1 MNQNNNIL
9 LNLKQFLRGFNI
21 IFILGFLSLSQFS
34 LSQSFERIENTA
46 GLGVLQENN
55 GVAVADY
62 DGDKDLDI
70 FVVAKAKD
78 QDGNDI
84 SHSRLFRNN
93 NDGTF
98 QDVTIE
104 AGLNNL
110 FPISEE
116 GDNYPG
122 LAGIK
127 HGVSWGDYDNDG
139 FPDLFFTH
147 SFKIQLFHNEGNG
160 TFVEK
165 TVEAGFQKKNTCR
178 NTGATWFDLNNDGF
192 LDIYIS
198 DWGNCLNNSF
208 YLNNGDGTFEN
219 LTDQFGRDN
228 LRRLSYMSL
237 PFDFNEDGW
246 YDLYVTND
254 FKKPND
260 LFINQNGTSFSEQAQ
275 NYGVDNPGD
284 DMGIAFGDYN
294 NDGFFDMFITN
305 INENVLLTNNG
316 DNTFVDLAIEKN
328 VRDTGWAWDTNFSDF
343 DLDGDEDLFVV
354 NGFDLLNPE
363 PETNFYFKNLQKEGQ
378 ETFSDFSEQV
388 NLKDLTISVGAA
400 IFDFDNDGDLD
411 VFVTNSDRPSYFY
424 KNNLINASQGANLKW
439 LKVSLEGTV
448 SNRNAIGTKI
458 SLTTDEGT
466 LNRYFTGLGF
476 LSQSIQPVH
485 FGLGNASLI
494 NELKITWPSGLV
506 ETYDNLTS
514 NTTIYAVE
522 GEGFEVSGIIYGC
535 TDPNSCNYNPDAK
548 INDGS
553 CTYLS
558 SGQIIGNINPGFL
571 TTEIYSYPFS
581 ENSSYHWEV
590 TGGEIIEGQGTSS
603 IKVKWELDET
613 GKISV
618 LETNSECS
626 GNLVE
631 ININLSLATIS
642 ENHSIARLW
651 NEALL
656 VAIRGDFARPT
667 VHARNLFHTG
677 IAMYDAWAI
686 YDNDAKTYLIGKN
699 VHDYTNVYDGFL
711 PSEALEESRNK
722 TISYAAYRLL
732 KYRFRNSPG
741 VVHSTKIFDLLMNQL
756 GFDTSFTS
764 TDYSTG
770 NGAALGNF
778 IAESVIS
785 YGFTD
790 GARELNDY
798 DNAHYEPI
806 NPPLAPVIP
815 GNNDILDPNRWQ
827 PLSLETFIDQ
837 AGNLIPGT
845 VPDFLSPEWGD
856 VSSFALQSNDK
867 VKYER
872 SGNDYWVYHD
882 PNNPP
887 YIDTTAVTSSSD
899 AYKWG
904 FSMVSIWGSHLD
916 TNDNI
921 IWDISPNSIGNIDI
935 SELPRNYNELPNFYN
950 LLEGGDIGIGYSI
963 NPYTQSSYAPQMV
976 PRGDYARV
984 LAEFWADGP
993 ESETPP
999 GHWFTILNYV
1009 SDHELLERR
1018 LNGAGAELDP
1028 LEWDIKAYFIMGGA
1042 MHDAAITSWSIK
1054 GWYDYIRPI
1063 SAIRFMAG
1071 MGQSSDVTKENF
1083 DLAGIPLKE
1092 GYVEI
1097 VEGGDPLAGI
1107 NGENVGKIKLY
1118 TWRGHDYIT
1127 DTNIDVA
1134 GVGWILAENWW
1145 PYQRP
1150 TFVTPPFA
1158 GYVSGHST
1166 YSRAAAEVMTL
1177 LTGDEY
1183 FPGGL
1188 GEFIA
1193 KKNEFLVFEDGPS
1206 VDVKLQWAT
1215 YRDASDQCSLSRIW
1229 GGIHPPAD
1237 DIPGRL
1243 IGEIIG
1249 KEAFNYGADYF
1260 HGKQQPSSGSD
1271 GSIIYPNPIIDG
1283 DVFITNTSITDNFD
1297 LYDIRGR
1304 KLTIGSKIF
1313 DDDSKITHLKISP
1326 SITPGFY
1333 ILKTKNS
1340 SKLMIFAR

>member
-1 MNQNNNIL
+1 MNIKNYRIRVFIIL
-9 LNLKQFLRGFNI
+9 VL
-21 IFILGFLSLSQFS
+21 FS
-34 LSQSFERIENTA
+34 YISNTVIAQSFERVETFA
-46 GLGVLQENN
+46 GLGVLEENN

-62 DGDKDLDI
+62 DGDKDLDL

-78 QDGNDI
+78 QDGI
-84 SHSRLFRNN
+84 EKSHSRLFRNN

-110 FPISEE
+110 FPISES
-116 GDNYPG
+116 GDDFFG

-165 TVEAGFQKKNTCR
+165 TIEAGFQRTNTCR

-198 DWGNCLNNSF
+198 EWGDCLNNSL
-208 YLNNGDGTFEN
+208 YLNNGNGTFQNVTE
-219 LTDQFGRDN
+219 QFGREN
-228 LRRLSYMSL
+228 LVRFSYMSL
-237 PFDFNEDGW
+237 PFDFNEDGF

-254 FKKPND
+254 FRKPND
-260 LFINQNGTSFSEQAQ
+260 LFINENGTGFSEQAQ

-284 DMGIAFGDYN
+284 DMGIAMGDYN

-305 INENVLLTNNG
+305 INENVLLMNNG
-316 DNTFVDLAIEKN
+316 DNTFDNLDIDDN
-328 VRDTGWAWDTNFSDF
+328 LRDTGWAWDTNFSDF

-354 NGFDLLNPE
+354 NGFKLLKNDGE
-363 PETNFYFKNLQKEGQ
+363 YNLYFKNLLKEGQ
-378 ETFSDFSEQV
+378 GTFSDFSEQV
-388 NLKDLTISVGAA
+388 NLRDLTMSVGAA
-400 IFDFDNDGDLD
+400 VFDYDNDGDLD
-411 VFVTNSDRPSYFY
+411 IFLTNSDRPSYLY
-424 KNNLINASQGANLKW
+424 KNNIIDVSQGANLKW

-458 SLTTDEGT
+458 SVTTEEGT
-466 LNRYFTGLGF
+466 LHRYYTGLGF

-485 FGLGNASLI
+485 FGLGNSGQI

-506 ETYDNLTS
+506 ETYDNISS
-514 NTTIYAVE
+514 NITIYAVE
-522 GEGFEVSGIIYGC
+522 GEGFEVSGIVYGC
-535 TDPNSCNYNPDAK
+535 TDPNSCTYNPDAV

-553 CTYLS
+553 CTYLE
-558 SGQIIGNINPGFL
+558 SGQITGNNNPGFL
-571 TTEIYSYPFS
+571 TTEIYSYPFT
-581 ENSSYHWEV
+581 ENSAYQWEV

-626 GNLVE
+626 GNEVE
-631 ININLSLATIS
+631 IIINFSLATIS

-699 VHDYTNVYDGFL
+699 VHDYTNFYDGFL
-711 PSEALEESRNK
+711 PSEDLEESRNK
-722 TISYAAYRLL
+722 AISYAAYRLL

-741 VVHSTKIFDLLMNQL
+741 VVHSTKIFDLLMSQL
-756 GFDTSFTS
+756 GYDTTFTS

-790 GARELNDY
+790 GARESSDY

-815 GNNDILDPNRWQ
+815 GNNDIIDPNRWQ

-837 AGNLIPGT
+837 AGNLIPGS

-856 VSSFALQSNDK
+856 VSPFALSENVSTNYQ
-867 VKYER
+867 R
-872 SGNDYWVYHD
+872 SGNNYTVFHD
-882 PNNPP
+882 PQDPP
-887 YIDTTAVTSSSD
+887 YINTTSSTPSSE

-916 TNDNI
+916 PHDNI
-921 IWDISPNSIGNIDI
+921 MWDISPNSIGNIDI
-935 SELPRNYNELPNFYN
+935 NDLPQNYNDLPNFYN
-950 LLEGGDIGIGYSI
+950 LLEGGDVGTGYGI
-963 NPYTQSSYAPQMV
+963 NPYTQSPYPPQIV

-993 ESETPP
+993 DSETPP

-1009 SDHELLERR
+1009 NDNELLERR
-1018 LNGAGAELDP
+1018 LKGVGDLLDP
-1028 LEWDIKAYFIMGGA
+1028 LEWDVKAYFILGGA

-1054 GWYDYIRPI
+1054 GWYDYLRPI

-1071 MGQSSDVTKENF
+1071 KGQSTDATKENYN
-1083 DLAGIPLKE
+1083 LAGIPLRE
-1092 GYVEI
+1092 GFVES
-1097 VEGGDPLAGI
+1097 VEVNDPLSGE
-1107 NGENVGKIKLY
+1107 NGEHVGKIKLF
-1118 TWRGHDYIT
+1118 TWRGHDYIS
-1127 DTNIDVA
+1127 DANVDEA

-1177 LTGDEY
+1177 LTGDAF

-1188 GEFIA
+1188 GEFVA
-1193 KKNEFLVFEDGPS
+1193 KKNEFLVFEEGPS

-1243 IGEIIG
+1243 IGEKIG
-1249 KEAFNYGADYF
+1249 KDAYNYGTEYF
-1260 HGKQQPSSGSD
+1260 YGKLDEPSILEN
-1271 GSIIYPNPIIDG
+1271 SIIFPNPITNG
-1283 DVFITNTSITDNFD
+1283 EVFISNTAEGDDFN
-1297 LYDIRGR
+1297 LYDIQGR
-1304 KLTIGSKIF
+1304 QLSVGTTIF
-1313 DDDSKITHLKISP
+1313 DNSTKVTRLVISP

-1333 ILKTKNS
+1333 ILKSKKLTK
-1340 SKLMIFAR
+1340 LIIIER

>member
-1 MNQNNNIL
+1 MKIKNYGSRVFIIL
-9 LNLKQFLRGFNI
+9 VLFS
-21 IFILGFLSLSQFS
+21 FISHSVFA
-34 LSQSFERIENTA
+34 QSFERVETIA
-46 GLGVLQENN
+46 GLGVLAENN

-62 DGDKDLDI
+62 DGDNDLDL

-78 QDGNDI
+78 LDGIEI

-98 QDVTIE
+98 QDVTLE

-110 FPISEE
+110 FPITEE
-116 GDNYPG
+116 GNNYPG
-122 LAGIK
+122 LDGIK

-139 FPDLFFTH
+139 YPDIFFTH

-160 TFVEK
+160 TFVER
-165 TVEAGFQKKNTCR
+165 TIEAGFERTNACR

-198 DWGNCLNNSF
+198 DWGNCLNNSL
-208 YLNNGDGTFEN
+208 YLNNGNGTFEN
-219 LTDQFGRDN
+219 VTDQFGREN

-237 PFDFNEDGW
+237 PFDFNKDGW
-246 YDLYVTND
+246 FDLYVTND

-260 LFINQNGTSFSEQAQ
+260 LFINENGTSFSEQAE

-284 DMGIAFGDYN
+284 DMGIAMGDYN

-316 DNTFVDLAIEKN
+316 DNSFVDLAIEKN
-328 VRDTGWAWDTNFSDF
+328 VRDTGWAWDTSFSDF

-354 NGFDLLNPE
+354 NGFKLLENSGE
-363 PETNFYFKNLQKEGQ
+363 YNVYFKNLFIEGQ
-378 ETFSDFSEQV
+378 NTFTDFSSQS
-388 NLKDLTISVGAA
+388 NLRDITNSVGAA
-400 IFDFDNDGDLD
+400 VFDYDNDGDLD
-411 VFVTNSDRPSYFY
+411 IFVTNSDRSSYFY
-424 KNNLINASQGANLKW
+424 KNNIIDESQGANLKW

-466 LNRYFTGLGF
+466 LNRYYTGLGF

-485 FGLGNASLI
+485 FGLGNATQI
-494 NELKITWPSGLV
+494 NELTITWPSGLV
-506 ETYDNLTS
+506 ETYDNISS

-522 GEGFEVSGIIYGC
+522 GEGIEVSGIVYGC

-558 SGQIIGNINPGFL
+558 SSQINGNINPGFL
-571 TTEIYSYPFS
+571 TTEIYSYPFA
-581 ENSSYHWEV
+581 ENSAYYWEV

-603 IKVKWELDET
+603 VKVKWELDET
-613 GKISV
+613 GIISV
-618 LETNSECS
+618 LEINAECS
-626 GNLVE
+626 GNVVE
-631 ININLSLATIS
+631 MDINLSLATIS

-699 VHDYTNVYDGFL
+699 VHGYTNVYNGFL
-711 PSEALEESRNK
+711 PSEDLEESRNK

-741 VVHSTKIFDLLMNQL
+741 VVHSTKIFDLLMSQL
-756 GFDTSFTS
+756 GYDTTFTS

-778 IAESVIS
+778 IAESVIN

-790 GARELNDY
+790 GARESSDY
-798 DNAHYEPI
+798 DNAHYEPV

-837 AGNLIPGT
+837 AGNLIPGS

-856 VSSFALQSNDK
+856 VSPFALTENLKTNYQ
-867 VKYER
+867 R
-872 SGNDYWVYHD
+872 SGNSYSVFHD
-882 PNNPP
+882 PQEPP
-887 YIDTTAVTSSSD
+887 YLDTISITPSSE

-916 TNDNI
+916 PHDNI
-921 IWDISPNSIGNIDI
+921 MWDISPKSIGNVDI
-935 SELPRNYNELPNFYN
+935 SELPQNFNDLPDFYN
-950 LLEGGDIGIGYSI
+950 LLEGGDVGTGHVL
-963 NPYTQSSYAPQMV
+963 NPYTQSAYAPQIV

-993 ESETPP
+993 DSETPP

-1009 SDHELLERR
+1009 NDNELLERK
-1018 LNGAGAELDP
+1018 LNGIGDVLNP
-1028 LEWDIKAYFIMGGA
+1028 LEWDVKAYFILSGA

-1054 GWYDYIRPI
+1054 GWYDYLRPI

-1071 MGQSSDVTKENF
+1071 KGQSTDATKDNY
-1083 DLAGIPLKE
+1083 DLAGIPLRE
-1092 GYVEI
+1092 GFVES
-1097 VEGGDPLAGI
+1097 VEVDDPLSGE
-1107 NGENVGKIKLY
+1107 NGEHVGKIKLF
-1118 TWRGHDYIT
+1118 TWRGHDYIS
-1127 DTNIDVA
+1127 DTNVDEA

-1166 YSRAAAEVMTL
+1166 YSRAAAEVMTM
-1177 LTGDEY
+1177 LTGDEF

-1188 GEFIA
+1188 GEFVA
-1193 KKNEFLVFEDGPS
+1193 KKNEFLVFEEGPS

-1243 IGEIIG
+1243 IGEKVG
-1249 KEAFNYGADYF
+1249 KDAYNYGVEYF
-1260 HGKQQPSSGSD
+1260 YGKLEEPSILEN
-1271 GSIIYPNPIIDG
+1271 SIIYPNPITNAEVFISHTADG
-1283 DVFITNTSITDNFD
+1283 DEFN
-1297 LYDIRGR
+1297 LYDIQGR
-1304 KLTIGSKIF
+1304 QLSVGSTTF
-1313 DDDSKITHLKISP
+1313 DNSTKVTRLAISP

-1333 ILKTKNS
+1333 ILKSKKLTK
-1340 SKLMIFAR
+1340 LVIIER

>member
-1 MNQNNNIL
+1 MKIKYNKSRFFFIIL
-9 LNLKQFLRGFNI
+9 VLFLFISQI
-21 IFILGFLSLSQFS
+21 IIA
-34 LSQSFERIENTA
+34 QSFERIETIA
-46 GLGVLQENN
+46 GLGVLEENN

-70 FVVAKAKD
+70 FVVAIAKD
-78 QDGNDI
+78 ENGNEI
-84 SHSRLFRNN
+84 SHSRLFKNN

-98 QDVTIE
+98 QDVTLE

-116 GDNYPG
+116 GDDFFG

-165 TVEAGFQKKNTCR
+165 TTEAGFQRTNTCR

-198 DWGNCLNNSF
+198 EWGNCLNNSL
-208 YLNNGDGTFEN
+208 YLNNGNGTFQNVTE
-219 LTDQFGRDN
+219 QFGREN
-228 LRRLSYMSL
+228 LIRFSYMSL
-237 PFDFNEDGW
+237 PFDFNEDGY

-254 FKKPND
+254 FREPND
-260 LFINQNGTSFSEQAQ
+260 LFINENGTSFSEQAQ
-275 NYGVDNPGD
+275 NYGVGNPGD
-284 DMGIAFGDYN
+284 DMGIAMGDYN

-305 INENVLLTNNG
+305 INENVLLMNNG
-316 DNTFVDLAIEKN
+316 DNTFVNIAIDEN
-328 VRDTGWAWDTNFSDF
+328 LRDTGWAWDTSFSDF

-354 NGFDLLNPE
+354 NGFKLLKNDGE
-363 PETNFYFKNLQKEGQ
+363 YNMYFKNLLKEGQ
-378 ETFSDFSEQV
+378 DSFSDFSEQV
-388 NLKDLTISVGAA
+388 NLNDLTTSVGAA

-411 VFVTNSDRPSYFY
+411 IFVTNSDRPSYFY
-424 KNNLINASQGANLKW
+424 KNNIIDVSQGANLKW

-458 SLTTDEGT
+458 SLTTDDGT
-466 LNRYFTGLGF
+466 LNRYYTGLGF

-485 FGLGNASLI
+485 FGLGTASQI

-522 GEGFEVSGIIYGC
+522 GEGYEVSGIIYGC
-535 TDPNSCNYNPDAK
+535 TDPNSCNYNPDAV
-548 INDGS
+548 INDGT
-553 CTYLS
+553 CTYLE
-558 SGQIIGNINPGFL
+558 SGQIVGNNNPGFL

-581 ENSSYHWEV
+581 ENSTYHWEV
-590 TGGEIIEGQGTSS
+590 LGGEIIEGQGTSS
-603 IKVKWELDET
+603 IKVKWELEET

-618 LETNSECS
+618 LETNLQCS
-626 GNLVE
+626 SNLVE
-631 ININLSLATIS
+631 IGINLSIATIS
-642 ENHSIARLW
+642 ENQSIARLW

-656 VAIRGDFARPT
+656 VAIRGDYARPT

-686 YDNDAKTYLIGKN
+686 YDDDAKTYLIGKN
-699 VHDYTNVYDGFL
+699 VHDYINVFDGFL
-711 PSEALEESRNK
+711 PSESLEESRNK

-741 VVHSTKIFDLLMNQL
+741 VVHSTRIFDLLMNQL
-756 GFDTSFTS
+756 GYDTSFTS
-764 TDYSTG
+764 TDYSAG

-778 IAESVIS
+778 IAESIIS

-790 GARELNDY
+790 GARESSDY

-806 NPPLAPVIP
+806 NPPLAPVFP
-815 GNNDILDPNRWQ
+815 GNDDLLDPNRWQ
-827 PLSLETFIDQ
+827 PLSLEIFIDQ
-837 AGNLIPGT
+837 SGNVIEGT
-845 VPDFLSPEWGD
+845 VPEFLSPEWGD
-856 VSSFALQSNDK
+856 VSPFALSASSK
-867 VKYER
+867 VNYQR
-872 SGNDYWVYHD
+872 SGNTYSVFHD
-882 PNNPP
+882 PKEPP
-887 YIDTTAVTSSSD
+887 YLDTTAVTLSSE

-904 FSMVSIWGSHLD
+904 FSMVSIWGAHLD
-916 TNDNI
+916 PYDNTM
-921 IWDISPNSIGNIDI
+921 WDISPNSIGNVEI
-935 SELPRNYNELPNFYN
+935 SELPENHNDLPNFYN
-950 LLEGGDIGIGYSI
+950 LLEGGDIGNGHGI
-963 NPYTQSSYAPQMV
+963 NPHTQSAYTPQIV
-976 PRGDYARV
+976 PRGDYTRV

-993 ESETPP
+993 DSETPP

-1009 SDHELLERR
+1009 NDNELFERKFNGTGDE
-1018 LNGAGAELDP
+1018 LNP
-1028 LEWDIKAYFIMGGA
+1028 LEWDVKAYFILGGA
-1042 MHDAAITSWSIK
+1042 MHDAAISSWSIK

-1071 MGQSSDVTKENF
+1071 KGQSSDATKDNF
-1083 DLAGIPLKE
+1083 DLAGIPLRE
-1092 GYVEI
+1092 GFIEI
-1097 VEGGDPLAGI
+1097 VETGDPLSGE
-1107 NGENVGKIKLY
+1107 NGEHIGKIKLF
-1118 TWRGHDYIT
+1118 TWRGHDYIE
-1127 DTNIDVA
+1127 DTNVDEA

-1177 LTGDEY
+1177 FTGDEY

-1188 GEFIA
+1188 GEFVA
-1193 KKNEFLVFEDGPS
+1193 KKNEFLVFEEGPS

-1243 IGEIIG
+1243 IGEKIG
-1249 KEAFNYGADYF
+1249 KDAFSYGAEYF
-1260 HGKQQPSSGSD
+1260 YGKLDAPSGLEN
-1271 GSIIYPNPIIDG
+1271 SIIYPNPITNG
-1283 DVFITNTSITDNFD
+1283 EVFISNTTDADEFN
-1297 LYDIRGR
+1297 LYDIQGR
-1304 KLTIGSKIF
+1304 KLRIGSKIF
-1313 DDDSKITHLKISP
+1313 DISTKVTRFVISS

-1333 ILKTKNS
+1333 ILKSKNQ
-1340 SKLMIFAR
+1340 SKLVIIER